1 MQSLIDQTSSNSSN
15 NTNELPSRQIQPQ
28 HIPTSSTITTT
39 ITDNCNNDE
48 NEHKRPS
55 FVTIIPDANGVQEI
69 CHRLHDRKECVAIP
83 TECTYEMIHPFQYST
98 TASVVMST
106 NTQPSPQLPHYVYI
120 PSVSIFDTCPFW
132 KHVLPKKSY
141 AIRKE
146 PTSTTAIV
154 STFNESVH
162 VLRRLSRKCWPG
174 PILIYVQVSQPIDG
188 LTVTVPA
195 LTNSNRSIPEQRP
208 HCYTNESNV
217 QHYIAIRKP
226 CHPLSRKVC
235 SEYYKRQ
242 FRGTPT
248 AAMGCGSNHSSCSS
262 TPSASP
268 MLMSLTSPET
278 PRLSSIGS
286 LRLSLQVPQLPPPPP
301 FMLTPCRR
309 VESSL
314 SLATSTTSAS
324 LPGGPEDADGDA
336 TLSSSIC
343 DRNTEGNMELHGT
356 TPESKNI
363 PRGSTE
369 YVPSPFLLVGTPM
382 MKGGNTKKNRKTL
395 HRNSNNSSMSTS
407 RTDGND
413 SEYVQSTK
421 EAVAVLTQQ
430 SDETDTSNHD
440 NIIQAVLHG
449 EEQHEILSV
458 PTCMYQEPYPTSIW
472 IDSTNRIVRIK
483 KTITNRSGPTQSAVP
498 TSSHPQQ
505 MSPQSIMTS
514 SPSFLS
520 LPLEATYMI
529 DETSLLHSL
538 RNAAVRG
545 HSVLLSQL
553 PPSSPNTLSPKERV
567 LQAVLMKWKVV
578 TEE

>member
-15 NTNELPSRQIQPQ
+15 NTNEPPSRQIEPQ
-28 HIPTSSTITTT
+28 HIPTSSTLTTT
-39 ITDNCNNDE
+39 TDSCTNE
-48 NEHKRPS
+48 NEHKRSS

-83 TECTYEMIHPFQYST
+83 TECTYEMIHPFQYNTS
-98 TASVVMST
+98 ASVVMST

-141 AIRKE
+141 AIRKK

-174 PILIYVQVSQPIDG
+174 PILIYVQVPQPIDG

-195 LTNSNRSIPEQRP
+195 STNSNRSIPDQRP
-208 HCYTNESNV
+208 YYYTNESNV

-242 FRGTPT
+242 FRGTP
-248 AAMGCGSNHSSCSS
+248 AAGMGGSSNHSSCSS

-268 MLMSLTSPET
+268 MFMSLTSPET

-286 LRLSLQVPQLPPPPP
+286 LRLSLQLPQLPPPPP

-314 SLATSTTSAS
+314 SLATSTTSVS
-324 LPGGPEDADGDA
+324 LPGGPEDADGEA

-356 TPESKNI
+356 TPRE
-363 PRGSTE
+363 STE

-382 MKGGNTKKNRKTL
+382 MKGGNSKKKRKTL
-395 HRNSNNSSMSTS
+395 HRNNSNSSTS
-407 RTDGND
+407 VTRTDGND
-413 SEYVQSTK
+413 SEYVQSTE
-421 EAVAVLTQQ
+421 EAVAVLSQQ
-430 SDETDTSNHD
+430 LDDAVTSNHD
-440 NIIQAVLHG
+440 NIVHAVLHG
-449 EEQHEILSV
+449 EERYEILSV
-458 PTCMYQEPYPTSIW
+458 PTCVYQKPYPTSIW

-483 KTITNRSGPTQSAVP
+483 KTVTNHSGPSSVP
-498 TSSHPQQ
+498 TPIHPRQ

-520 LPLEATYMI
+520 LPQEATYMI

-545 HSVLLSQL
+545 HSLLLSQP
-553 PPSSPNTLSPKERV
+553 PPSSPTTLSSKERV

-578 TEE
+578 TDE